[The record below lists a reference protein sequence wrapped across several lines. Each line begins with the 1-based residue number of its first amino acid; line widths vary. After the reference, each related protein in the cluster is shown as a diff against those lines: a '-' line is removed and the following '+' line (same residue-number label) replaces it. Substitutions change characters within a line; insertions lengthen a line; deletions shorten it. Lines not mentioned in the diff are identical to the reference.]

1 VQLASQYGD
10 QSEVYNGLDVT
21 VNARLK
27 ALFVTGGLNTGRTET
42 NNCGVVINNPQVT
55 ALQSGATYSGPRSEA
70 FCDNVLPWAG
80 QTQVKFAA
88 IYNLPWDL
96 QSSATVQ
103 SYPGT
108 SQSAGGVGSTFVY
121 SNAQILPSLGRNLS
135 SCGAAATCTGTS
147 TVQFLAAN
155 QRFENRYAQIDLRFA
170 KAVKVA
176 RTRVQGI
183 VDLFNA
189 FNARPVLSVNSRY
202 SGTTGGSWLS
212 PTTTLV
218 GRLIKFSAQLN
229 F

>member
-1 VQLASQYGD
+1 MEGW
-10 QSEVYNGLDVT
+10 
-21 VNARLK
+21 RLSV
-27 ALFVTGGLNTGRTET
+27 AWAFGGL
-42 NNCGVVINNPQVT
+42 
-55 ALQSGATYSGPRSEA
+55 
-70 FCDNVLPWAG
+70 FD
-80 QTQVKFAA
+80 A
-88 IYNLPWDL
+88 IYD
-96 QSSATVQ
+96 
-103 SYPGT
+103 
-108 SQSAGGVGSTFVY
+108 
-121 SNAQILPSLGRNLS
+121 

-155 QRFENRYAQIDLRFA
+155 QRFENRYAQFDLRFA
-170 KAVKVA
+170 RTVRIA

-189 FNARPVLSVNSRY
+189 FNARPVLSLNTRY